1 MSFICLKYLRRWGYL
16 PYRMSQLLG
25 LEQGPTTPWLQTSTG
40 PSALGLLGTRPH
52 SRRWA
57 AGQWVR
63 LHQYLQLLSSTSHH
77 SEMGQ
82 SHSRKISSGFPLF
95 LHYSDLYNYLIIYHY
110 VIIDKI
116 HNRCSILELSW
127 NHPLNPGF
135 WENCLPGNHS
145 LVPQILETAGLED
158 CFSIPLSVYFP
169 EN

>member
-63 LHQYLQLLSSTSHH
+63 LHLYLKLLPSLSHH
-77 SEMGQ
+77 PQMGQ
-82 SHSRKISSGFPLF
+82 SCSRKTSSGLPLI
-95 LHYSDLYNYLIIYHY
+95 LHYSELYNYFIIYHN
-110 VIIDKI
+110 VIIIEIKCTI
-116 HNRCSILELSW
+116 NVMCL
-127 NHPLNPGF
+127 NHP
-135 WENCLPGNHS
+135 ET
-145 LVPQILETAGLED
+145 ILHIPSHRKIVLQKAG
-158 CFSIPLSVYFP
+158 PWFP
-169 EN
+169 NGWRLLL